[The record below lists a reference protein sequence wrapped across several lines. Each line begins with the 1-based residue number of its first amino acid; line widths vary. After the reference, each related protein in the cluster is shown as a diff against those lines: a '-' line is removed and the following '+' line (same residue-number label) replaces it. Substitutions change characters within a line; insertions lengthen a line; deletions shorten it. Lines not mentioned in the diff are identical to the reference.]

1 MNINNI
7 QDAMWAVRQTYA
19 RGSITVILN
28 ERLESELLKLFDNQG
43 VKVEYVG
50 LGYYQLSI

>member
-1 MNINNI
+1 MNINDI

-28 ERLESELLKLFDNQG
+28 ERLESELLKTFANQG
-43 VKVEYVG
+43 IKAEYVG
-50 LGYYQLSI
+50 SGYHQLSI